1 MGEAEPRSSGQAI
14 LGSDYTGKMPVTRVR
29 CACVLFALIAIACRS
44 DEVTLSYQYETDQ
57 TLRYTMEAT
66 AHAEWDIGGAGEGSY
81 RWAAEVFERV
91 VEVDDEGA
99 LVEVTLAPTD
109 VEEKGLLSPG
119 SDEKTFSIRV
129 DDKGRVLEVIEIDG
143 VPAED
148 LDPEEV
154 AFIGTYRPPLPTD
167 TIRLRE
173 EWVAPPPPITQEGF
187 QQLVS
192 LVELDRLDRDA
203 DGRMASISYSGESPL
218 TRTTTLPEGD
228 AELAGSASISG
239 EAIVDIDGGF
249 VRESTT
255 TTEGDF
261 EVRALPSNEGSPL
274 SGSLHQVLELHLV
287 RI

>member
-1 MGEAEPRSSGQAI
+1 
-14 LGSDYTGKMPVTRVR
+14 MPVARVVV
-29 CACVLFALIAIACRS
+29 ACFVLVLVAVGCRS
-44 DEVTLSYQYETDQ
+44 DEVSLTYEYEVGQ
-57 TLRYTMEAT
+57 TLTYLVEAT
-66 AHAEWDIGGAGEGSY
+66 AHAEWDIGGTGEGSY
-81 RWAAEVFERV
+81 RWVAEVFERV
-91 VEVDDEGA
+91 EEVDDEGA

-109 VEEKGLLSPG
+109 VEEEGLLSPG
-119 SDEKTFSIRV
+119 SDDKTFSIRI

-167 TIRLRE
+167 AIRLRE
-173 EWVAPPPPITQEGF
+173 EWAAPPPPITEEGF

-192 LVELDRLDRDA
+192 FVELDRLDRDV
-203 DGRMASISYSGESPL
+203 DGRTASISYSGESPL

-239 EAIVDIDGGF
+239 EAIVDLDGGF
-249 VRESTT
+249 LRESTT

-261 EVRALPSNEGSPL
+261 EVRALPSDEGSPL
-274 SGSLHQVLELHLV
+274 SGSLHQVLELHLE